1 MDLLTTS
8 FRRNPNSL
16 AASFRRNQNPLATS
30 FWRNPNFLAASFWR
44 NQNPLA
50 ASFRR
55 NQNPLAALFWRSQN
69 LRICLSFCLRARL
82 QPCRKRCT
90 FKGALAPEVTFLAQ
104 QLFQALCPTRES

>member
-16 AASFRRNQNPLATS
+16 AASF
-30 FWRNPNFLAASFWR
+30 WRNPNF
-44 NQNPLA
+44 LA

-55 NQNPLAALFWRSQN
+55 NQNPLAASFRRSQN